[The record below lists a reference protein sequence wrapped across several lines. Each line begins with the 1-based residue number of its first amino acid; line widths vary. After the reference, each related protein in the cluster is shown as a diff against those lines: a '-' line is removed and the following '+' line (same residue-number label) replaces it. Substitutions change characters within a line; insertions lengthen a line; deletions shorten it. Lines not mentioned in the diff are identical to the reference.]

1 MKASIFEIICSWW
14 CIDAA
19 AAAAAG
25 GIIRWGDERS
35 KNNY

>member
-19 AAAAAG
+19 AAAAG